1 MRLPNTN
8 KFTKYLLFG
17 LLLFIL
23 LLFIYLIS
31 SENTR
36 STNGDKSFSIM
47 ELEIPKELFPENAI
61 MNEMAPLSE
70 DEGAMDDGMQ
80 SVYWNGGN
88 GISVLQAFQFASINA
103 ANEKYQFYLSQM
115 EDSKT
120 KKPWATTLNITFVS
134 ERATEMKIL
143 CGNYSQFRCGYVAQY
158 QKYLVFLNSTIDDNM
173 TYSDFA
179 QIIEYIDKKFS
190 EDVIQKE

>member
-1 MRLPNTN
+1 MKLPIHN

-23 LLFIYLIS
+23 LLVIYLLS

-36 STNGDKSFSIM
+36 LTNGDEPFSIM
-47 ELEIPKELFPENAI
+47 ELEIPKELFPENSI

-80 SVYWNGGN
+80 SIFWNGGN
-88 GISVLQAFQFASINA
+88 GISVLQAFQFPTIDA

-120 KKPWATTLNITFVS
+120 KKPWTTTSNITFVS
-134 ERATEMKIL
+134 DRATEMKTL
-143 CGNYSQFRCGYVAQY
+143 CGNYSQYRCGYVAQY

-173 TYSDFA
+173 SYSDFT
-179 QIIEYIDKKFS
+179 QIIEYIDKKFP
-190 EDVIQKE
+190 E